1 MLQINN
7 LSIYIQN
14 RLLVN
19 NINLSINKGEM
30 FALLGE
36 SGSGKSLT
44 ALSIMRL
51 LPGNALYGAKT
62 SIKLEQQELL
72 DLSNRQMRSIRRQKL
87 GMIFQ
92 DPMTSLNP
100 VMTIGKQLAEALHD
114 TPDKDHLIHLLER
127 VKIPD
132 PATRL
137 NCYPHELSG
146 GMKQRVIIAM
156 ALASK
161 PSLLIADEPTTAL
174 DVTTQAE
181 ILLLLREIVKADNM
195 SLLFITHD
203 LALAAQNADQIA
215 VMQKGNIVEQ
225 GPSKQFFSAAQDPYS
240 QKLLQSLP
248 DNLQLDIASP
258 GHEQILRVNNLRV
271 YFPIRAGLFRHTVGY
286 IKAVDDASFVVNK
299 GETLAVVGESGSG
312 KTTLGKAILG
322 LVPETQGSIDV
333 GRERLQVIF
342 QDPFAALDPKLRIY
356 DSLTEGIKNDAN
368 KDQAVDRLL
377 LAVGLPHEY
386 KWRFAH
392 ELSGGERQRVC
403 IARALTVKPDII
415 ICDEPTS
422 SLDVSVQ
429 AQVLQL
435 LVKLQ
440 REYSLTYIFITH
452 DISLVR
458 LLAHRV
464 VVIYQGKIVETG
476 AKHDVLASPQH
487 EYTKKLLNSVPTISP
502 LGNQLIRLSK
512 FSPRV

>member
-1 MLQINN
+1 MLQIND
-7 LSIYIQN
+7 LSIYIKDQ
-14 RLLVN
+14 LLVD
-19 NINLSINKGEM
+19 NISFSIKQGEM

-51 LPGNALYGAKT
+51 LPANALYGNKS
-62 SIKLEQQELL
+62 SICLQEKELL
-72 DLSNRQMRSIRRQKL
+72 ELTNSQMRNVRRQSL

-100 VMTIGKQLAEALHD
+100 VMTIGNQLSEAVQG
-114 TPDKDHLIHLLER
+114 TPDKEELISLLDK
-127 VKIPD
+127 VKISQ
-132 PATRL
+132 PAERL
-137 NCYPHELSG
+137 NNYPHELSG

-181 ILLLLREIVKADNM
+181 ILKLLRDIIYAENM
-195 SLLFITHD
+195 ALLFITHD

-215 VMQKGNIVEQ
+215 VMQKGCIVEQ
-225 GPSKQFFSAAQDPYS
+225 AASKQFFKSAKDPYS
-240 QKLLQSLP
+240 KRLLQSLP
-248 DNLQLDIASP
+248 DNLHLDLAKPSN
-258 GHEQILRVNNLRV
+258 EQILSAQNLRV
-271 YFPIRAGLFRHTVGY
+271 YFPIRSGIFKRTVGY
-286 IKAVDDASFVVNK
+286 VKAVDEVGFILNK

-322 LVPETQGSIDV
+322 LLPEANGNISIGND
-333 GRERLQVIF
+333 RLQVIF
-342 QDPFAALDPKLRIY
+342 QDPFSALDPKLRIY
-356 DSLTEGIKNDAN
+356 DSLVEGIRHEND
-368 KDQAVDRLL
+368 KDKTIDKLL
-377 LAVGLPHEY
+377 AAVGLPQEY

-392 ELSGGERQRVC
+392 EISGGERQRVC

-429 AQVLQL
+429 AQVLEL
-435 LVKLQ
+435 LTKLQ
-440 REYSLTYIFITH
+440 REYGLTYIFITH

-458 LLAHRV
+458 LLAHKVIVMYKGKV
-464 VVIYQGKIVETG
+464 VEAGDKEQ
-476 AKHDVLASPQH
+476 VLNSPQH
-487 EYTKKLLNSVPTISP
+487 DYTKRLLDSVPSV
-502 LGNQLIRLSK
+502 LA
-512 FSPRV
+512 

>member
-1 MLQINN
+1 MLQIEN
-7 LSIYIQN
+7 LKICIKDK
-14 RLLVN
+14 LLVDDISFK
-19 NINLSINKGEM
+19 INHGEM
-30 FALLGE
+30 FGLLGE

-51 LPGNALYGAKT
+51 LPSNAYYGSQS

-72 DLSNRQMRSIRRQKL
+72 DLSNRQMRNIRRQKL

-100 VMTIGKQLAEALHD
+100 VMTIGDQLAEAVQGVVD
-114 TPDKDHLIHLLER
+114 EDQLIALLEK
-127 VKIPD
+127 VKIPQ
-132 PATRL
+132 PAARL
-137 NCYPHELSG
+137 KSYPHELSG

-174 DVTTQAE
+174 DVTTQAD
-181 ILLLLREIVKADNM
+181 ILLLLRDIIKADNM
-195 SLLFITHD
+195 ALLFITHD

-215 VMQKGNIVEQ
+215 VMQKGSIVEQ
-225 GPSKQFFSAAQDPYS
+225 GPSKKFFKSAQDSYS
-240 QKLLQSLP
+240 KKLLQSLP
-248 DNLQLDIASP
+248 DNLQLDLAQPS
-258 GHEQILRVNNLRV
+258 HEQVLAVKNLRV
-271 YFPIRAGLFRHTVGY
+271 HFPIRAGIFRRTVGY
-286 IKAVDDASFVVNK
+286 VKAVDDVGFTVKKA
-299 GETLAVVGESGSG
+299 ETLAVVGESGSG

-322 LVPETQGSIDV
+322 LLQETQGKIDL
-333 GRERLQVIF
+333 GNERLQVIF

-356 DSLTEGIKNDAN
+356 DSLIEGIKNKAD
-368 KDQAVDRLL
+368 KEQIIDRLL
-377 LAVGLPHEY
+377 TAVGLPHEY

-392 ELSGGERQRVC
+392 EISGGERQRVC
-403 IARALTVKPDII
+403 IARALTVNPDII

-429 AQVLQL
+429 AQVLEL

-458 LLAHRV
+458 LLAHNV
-464 VVIYQGKIVETG
+464 VVMYKGKIIEAG
-476 AKHDVLASPQH
+476 DKQQVLNAPQH
-487 EYTKKLLNSVPTISP
+487 EYTKKLLDSVPSI
-502 LGNQLIRLSK
+502 N
-512 FSPRV
+512 